1 VRVFFSTSRNAKG
14 EVVKRKALA
23 LTLITM
29 LLSLTL
35 VGVQFIN
42 KTKAET
48 LGPVVIVPTS
58 NKVEIFYPQN
68 ETYNVNS
75 LLVNFTV
82 VMQGNAFDFGYSLDE
97 GAVIRVENIT
107 KISESGW
114 IPYVTY
120 TFRGSVFLANLSEGS
135 HSITVYEGCQFQ
147 GIPTNPSLKRYEVL
161 AYDYTNF
168 TIDTIAPNISLLSPE
183 NRVYNMSD
191 LSLNFTVNEP
201 VSKFAYS
208 LDGQDNVTISGNT
221 TLTDLPYG
229 EHNVTVFATDGVG
242 NTGTSETIFFSIP
255 EPPEPFPTSL
265 VAASI
270 ITVIIVGI
278 GLFVYFKKRKH

>member
-1 VRVFFSTSRNAKG
+1 M
-14 EVVKRKALA
+14 KRKASA

-135 HSITVYEGCQFQ
+135 YSITVYEGGQYQ
-147 GIPTNPSLKRYEVL
+147 YPARKRYEVF
-161 AYDYTNF
+161 AYDFTNF
-168 TIDTIAPNISLLSPE
+168 TIDTISPNISFLSPE
-183 NRVYNMSD
+183 NRVYNVSD

-208 LDGQDNVTISGNT
+208 LDGQNNVTISGNT

-229 EHNVTVFATDGVG
+229 EHNVTVFATDEVG
-242 NTGTSETIFFSIP
+242 NTGASETIFFSIP

-265 VAASI
+265 VVASI

-278 GLFVYFKKRKH
+278 GLLVYFRKRKKESGNKA

>member
-1 VRVFFSTSRNAKG
+1 LK
-14 EVVKRKALA
+14 KKALA
-23 LTLITM
+23 AVSILILFCTVV
-29 LLSLTL
+29 
-35 VGVQFIN
+35 VGMQFIN
-42 KTKAET
+42 KAKAET
-48 LGPVVIVPTS
+48 LGPVEMLLGTS
-58 NKVEIFYPQN
+58 KVTILYPQN

-75 LLVNFTV
+75 LLVNFTAV
-82 VMQGNAFDFGYSLDE
+82 FGGTAFDFGYSLDE
-97 GAVIRVENIT
+97 GAVIKVENIT
-107 KISESGW
+107 KISETGW

-135 HSITVYEGCQFQ
+135 HSITVYRGYQYQ
-147 GIPTNPSLKRYEVL
+147 YPARKRYEVY

-183 NRVYNMSD
+183 NKVYNMSD

-208 LDGQDNVTISGNT
+208 LDGQNNVTISGNT

-229 EHNVTVFATDGVG
+229 EHNVTVFATDEVD
-242 NTGTSETIFFSIP
+242 NTGASETIFFSIP

-265 VAASI
+265 VVASI

-278 GLFVYFKKRKH
+278 GLLVYFKKRKR